1 MLRNDRT
8 IFTPEDIAA
17 FIRDGMGLDQ
27 SEASLRE
34 YPNPTAQQ
42 AQVIGAAPSGAYL
55 VVAGAG
61 AGKTETMAARV
72 VWLVA
77 NGYVR
82 PEQVLGLTFTRK
94 AASELAHRVRT
105 RLETLANSQ
114 LYLAELE
121 RDDPRR
127 EWLKNVAPTVATYD
141 SFAGTIVRE
150 YGLLVPM
157 EPAGRIIGDAE
168 QWLIAREVVTNYGGK
183 LTTDKTVSSLID
195 DVQSLS
201 GEAQSHLVDLQE
213 VAEQSRLAIQ
223 DLHYLAPTNA
233 KKPDAF
239 SGDNQKFID
248 AQENRLELLGLVQEY
263 RETLRQRDL
272 MTFDQQMSI
281 AAELATKHSRV
292 GEEQRQRFRVIML
305 DEYQDTGQ
313 AQRVLLRTL
322 FGEGCDPELA
332 VTAVGDPMQ
341 SIYMFRGATASNLEK
356 FRADF
361 APAKKL
367 ELTTSWR
374 NPSRVLDLANTV
386 SRWSMESKPLVS
398 ELSSRP
404 GAAEGTV
411 RVAFHD
417 ERTQEVEWV
426 AKLLQN
432 EWEAWLNSDQ
442 TKPFS
447 AAVLVRKN
455 ADAVPIY
462 EALSELGVP
471 AEMSAGPGLLELP
484 EVEQVFST
492 LRLLVDPSDDEAV
505 LRLITSSRWALG
517 AADIKAL
524 SERAQQLHA
533 TQLEESRANG
543 PADERLAPLADVFQS
558 FAQTQQGQRLQMQLQ
573 GVLQDPVVGAVGLG
587 DALADLGDAT
597 DFGMSEEGAERLRQL
612 SSELGFLR
620 RHSMSKSLPDL
631 ISDIERML
639 GVRAEVLTRWHSA
652 PEHSIG
658 TSHLDRFAEIVRG
671 FSDISGASASTLVEY
686 LLAARDRED
695 GLKTGEVAQKENLV
709 QILTVHKSKGLEWDV
724 VAVPHA
730 GRGTYS
736 DAEKPNSR
744 SSKWTTSGTRLP
756 TQLRGDAE
764 KYEGLDTMP
773 IFDLGDVEKRSQH
786 STAVKTF
793 NTEYSRFEAKE
804 DDRVFYVGITR
815 AKKKLFVSASA
826 YREGKKTLED
836 PSIGLVLLRNALY
849 EANGAAWQSITE
861 DQAIETV
868 PFWSLLGAK
877 RKDAELEPADPSNP
891 GSGGRERN
899 LMLNDALAFNELRQ
913 DFIEGMSQ
921 DKGQIGDIAPWPGE
935 GAPLF
940 SNRPGALEGAQMV
953 RAAIETGG
961 SDSDQTNGALPVTV
975 NTAVPGDTAT
985 VATSATTGTTPKATT
1000 TAENWDVETM
1010 QLLEDLRA
1018 EETAKVEIPLDVRL
1032 TATEAVG
1039 LRRDRDEFA
1048 RRRRRPVPLEPKPY
1062 AKRGT
1067 AFHNWVEQH
1076 YGQVT
1081 LLDDEQLPGASDASL
1096 QDPVLEHLKKRFL
1109 ESEWAARTPAS
1120 IEGAY
1125 SVSLAGHV
1133 FEGRIDAVFHFSD
1146 DPTKDWMVVDW
1157 KTGKKPVGQE
1167 MAAAKM
1173 QLAVYRLA
1181 WAQVLSSKLGVEV
1194 PVAEV
1199 RAAFHY
1205 VHANETVE
1213 PDALPSAREIEQL
1226 LANPDE

>member
-27 SEASLRE
+27 TEASFRE

-42 AQVIGAAPSGAYL
+42 AQVIGAAPAGAYL

-94 AASELAHRVRT
+94 AASELAHRVRN

-114 LYLAELE
+114 LYMAALDS
-121 RDDPRR
+121 DDPRR

-141 SFAGTIVRE
+141 SYAGTIVKE

-168 QWLIAREVVTNYGGK
+168 QWLIAREVVMNYEGK
-183 LTTDKTVSSLID
+183 LTTDKKVNSLID
-195 DVQSLS
+195 DVQQLS
-201 GEAQSHLVDLQE
+201 GEAQSHLADVQDI
-213 VAEQSRLAIQ
+213 AEESRLAIA
-223 DLHYLAPTNA
+223 DLHNLAATSA
-233 KKPDAF
+233 KKPDSF
-239 SGDNQKFID
+239 SGENHKFIE
-248 AQENRLELLGLVQEY
+248 AQESRLELLGLVQEY
-263 RETLRQRDL
+263 RDTLRQRDL

-281 AAELATKHSRV
+281 AAELVTKHPRV

-322 FGEGCDPELA
+322 FGEGCDPALS

-374 NPSRVLDLANTV
+374 NPSLVLDLANTI
-386 SRWSMESKPLVS
+386 SRWSMEDKPLVS
-398 ELSSRP
+398 ELSARP
-404 GAAEGTV
+404 GSVAGTV

-417 ERTQEVEWV
+417 ERAQEIAWLVQNL
-426 AKLLQN
+426 KN
-432 EWEAWLNSDQ
+432 EWEAWLASDQ
-442 TKPFS
+442 AKPFS

-462 EALSELGVP
+462 EALQEAGVP

-492 LRLLVDPSDDEAV
+492 LRVLVDPSDDEAV
-505 LRLITSSRWALG
+505 LRLITSSRWAIG

-524 SERAQQLHA
+524 SERAKQLHA
-533 TQLEESRANG
+533 SQLEDSRMDG
-543 PADERLAPLADVFQS
+543 PPDERLEPLADVFQKFS
-558 FAQTQQGQRLQMQLQ
+558 QPQTGERLRAQLQ
-573 GVLQDPVVGAVGLG
+573 GVLQDPVAGAVGLG

-597 DFGMSEEGAERLRQL
+597 AFGMSEEGARRLEHL

-658 TSHLDRFAEIVRG
+658 TSHLDRFADIVRG
-671 FSDISGASASTLVEY
+671 FSDVAGASASTLVEY
-686 LLAARDRED
+686 LLAAKERED
-695 GLKTGEVAQKENLV
+695 GLETGEIAKKENLV
-709 QILTVHKSKGLEWDV
+709 QILTIHKSKGLEWDV

-730 GRGTYS
+730 SRDTYR
-736 DAEKPNSR
+736 DAQKPNSR

-756 TQLRGDAE
+756 THLRGDAE
-764 KYEGLDTMP
+764 EYEGLDTMP
-773 IFDLGDVEKRSQH
+773 VFETGAIEKRSEH
-786 STAVKTF
+786 SKVVKSF
-793 NTEYSRFEAKE
+793 NLEYSRFEAKE

-826 YREGKKTLED
+826 HREGKKNLED
-836 PSIGLVLLRNALY
+836 PAVGLVLLRNKLY
-849 EANGAAWQSITE
+849 EAVGSKWQSSTE
-861 DQAIETV
+861 AQVIEMV
-868 PFWSLLGAK
+868 PVWSLLGAT
-877 RKDAELEPADPSNP
+877 RKDKDLEPADPANP
-891 GSGGRERN
+891 GPGDREHN

-913 DFIEGMSQ
+913 EFLDGLSQ
-921 DKGQIGDIAPWPGE
+921 QLNKDSDVDPWPQQE
-935 GAPLF
+935 PPLLISRSGA
-940 SNRPGALEGAQMV
+940 GDGAQMV
-953 RAAIETGG
+953 LDALHEDVRGG
-961 SDSDQTNGALPVTV
+961 SRSG
-975 NTAVPGDTAT
+975 
-985 VATSATTGTTPKATT
+985 TSTKAEAGLGENPLHDHRTQPPTT
-1000 TAENWDVETM
+1000 TAENWDVEIT
-1010 QLLEDLRA
+1010 QLLEDLRS
-1018 EETAKVEIPLDVRL
+1018 EESARVEIPLDVRL
-1032 TATEAVG
+1032 TATESVG
-1039 LRRDRDEFA
+1039 LQRDRDEFA

-1076 YGQVT
+1076 YDQVT

-1096 QDPVLEHLKKRFL
+1096 QDPALEHLKSRFL

-1146 DPTKDWMVVDW
+1146 DPAKGWMVVDW
-1157 KTGKKPVGQE
+1157 KTGKKPTGEE
-1167 MAAAKM
+1167 MVAAKM

-1194 PVAEV
+1194 PVTEV

-1205 VHANETVE
+1205 VYANETVE
-1213 PDALPSAREIEQL
+1213 PDTLPSAREIEQL
-1226 LANPDE
+1226 LANPNA

>member
-8 IFTPEDIAA
+8 IFTPEDIAK

-27 SEASLRE
+27 SETSLRE

-42 AQVIGAAPSGAYL
+42 AQVIGAAPAGAYL

-94 AASELAHRVRT
+94 AASELAHRVRS

-114 LYLAELE
+114 LYMAELGS
-121 RDDPRR
+121 DDPRR

-141 SFAGTIVRE
+141 SYAGTIVRE

-157 EPAGRIIGDAE
+157 EPAGRIIGAAE
-168 QWLIAREVVTNYGGK
+168 QWLIAREVVLNYAGK

-201 GEAQSHLVDLQE
+201 GEAQSHLVDLQA
-213 VAEQSRLAIQ
+213 VAEQSRLAIR
-223 DLHYLAPTNA
+223 DLHNLAPTNK

-239 SGDNQKFID
+239 SGENQKFID

-281 AAELATKHSRV
+281 AAELATKHPRV

-322 FGEGCDPELA
+322 FGEGRDPALS

-374 NPSRVLDLANTV
+374 NPSLVLNLANTI
-386 SRWSMESKPLVS
+386 SRWSMEDKPLVS
-398 ELSSRP
+398 ELSARP
-404 GAAEGTV
+404 GSNAGTV

-417 ERTQEVEWV
+417 ERAQEIAWLTQRL
-426 AKLLQN
+426 KN
-432 EWEAWLNSDQ
+432 EWEAWLGADQ

-455 ADAVPIY
+455 ADTVPIY
-462 EALSELGVP
+462 KALSEAGVP

-492 LRLLVDPSDDEAV
+492 LRVLVDPSDDEAV
-505 LRLITSSRWALG
+505 LRLITSSRWAIG

-524 SERAQQLHA
+524 SERAKQLQKS
-533 TQLEESRANG
+533 QLQDNRTNG
-543 PADERLAPLADVFQS
+543 PADERLEPLSDVFQRFS
-558 FAQTQQGQRLQMQLQ
+558 QPQFGKRLRNQLQ
-573 GVLQDPVVGAVGLG
+573 GVLQDPIAGTVGLG

-597 DFGMSEEGAERLRQL
+597 AFGMSEQGAHRLGQL

-639 GVRAEVLTRWHSA
+639 GVRTEVLTRWHSA

-658 TSHLDRFAEIVRG
+658 TSHLDRFAEIVRN
-671 FSDISGASASTLVEY
+671 FSDTASDSASALVEY
-686 LLAARDRED
+686 LLAAKERED
-695 GLKTGEVAQKENLV
+695 GLETGEVAKKENLV

-730 GRGTYS
+730 SRDSYR

-744 SSKWTTSGTRLP
+744 SGKWTTNGTRLP
-756 TQLRGDAE
+756 THMRGDAE
-764 KYEGLDTMP
+764 EYEGLDTMP
-773 IFDLGDVEKRSQH
+773 VFETGAIEKRSEH
-786 STAVKTF
+786 SKAVKSF
-793 NTEYSRFEAKE
+793 NSEYSRFEAKE

-826 YREGKKTLED
+826 YREGKKKLED
-836 PSIGLVLLRNALY
+836 PSVGLVLLRDALY
-849 EANGAAWQSITE
+849 ETNGTKWQSNTE

-868 PFWSLLGAK
+868 PLWSFLGEK
-877 RKDAELEPADPSNP
+877 RDNKHLKPADPSNP
-891 GSGGRERN
+891 EPGGRERN
-899 LMLNDALAFNELRQ
+899 LMLNDALAFNDVRI
-913 DFIEGMSQ
+913 DFINAISQ
-921 DKGQIGDIAPWPGE
+921 ESARSSENDPWPLRS
-935 GAPLF
+935 APLP
-940 SNRPGALEGAQMV
+940 SNRPGALDGAKMV
-953 RAAIETGG
+953 REALEAAANT
-961 SDSDQTNGALPVTV
+961 SDQRQGSLSGAA
-975 NTAVPGDTAT
+975 NTAIPA
-985 VATSATTGTTPKATT
+985 PIT
-1000 TAENWDVETM
+1000 TAESWEVETT

-1039 LRRDRDEFA
+1039 LRRDRGEFA

-1096 QDPVLEHLKKRFL
+1096 QDPALEHLKKRFL

-1146 DPTKDWMVVDW
+1146 DPTKGWMVVDW
-1157 KTGKKPVGQE
+1157 KTGKKPAGEE
-1167 MAAAKM
+1167 MTAAKM

-1181 WAQVLSSKLGVEV
+1181 WAQVLSSKLSVEV

-1213 PDALPSAREIEQL
+1213 PDTLPSAREIEQL